1 MSPPTVV
8 HLAHLRALAGRS
20 QRSLAKS
27 CGLSYNVIR
36 RLESGGSTSNV
47 TLGQLDRIA
56 SELSCTIADL
66 LEPTESASD
75 PKHPRDL
82 SIAEAKLL
90 RRIHRGENVSSTLSQ
105 PERQFILPA
114 LINMDLVTMVQ
125 GRPEITKELHQN
137 LRP

>member
-1 MSPPTVV
+1 MSPPTLV

-36 RLESGGSTSNV
+36 RLESGGSASTV

-56 SELSCTIADL
+56 AELSCTIADL
-66 LEPTESASD
+66 LEPTEPVSG
-75 PKHPRDL
+75 PEHPRDL

-90 RRIHRGENVSSTLSQ
+90 RRIHRGENVSRTLSQ

-114 LINMDLVTMVQ
+114 LINMGLVTMVA
-125 GRPEITKELHQN
+125 GNTEITKELHRN
-137 LRP
+137 LSP